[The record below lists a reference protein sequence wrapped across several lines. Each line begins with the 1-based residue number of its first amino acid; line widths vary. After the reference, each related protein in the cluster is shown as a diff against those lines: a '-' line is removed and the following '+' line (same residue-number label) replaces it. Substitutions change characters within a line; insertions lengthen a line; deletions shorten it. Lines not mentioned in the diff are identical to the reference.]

1 MDSGTTIIV
10 RYRETKVHNSCLRTL
25 RCRQVR
31 LNKMAV
37 KRNLLVSVLQ
47 LTKNGPV
54 EESLVSRC
62 AHSPIQVTN
71 DMLKSLSD
79 AGLIKLNGKK
89 IEVSLDQ
96 RVRIAMHAMKLGA
109 DFESVCS
116 LLEWNEFERISA
128 IAFEFNH
135 FNVTRGLRFKS
146 MGRRWEIDVVGCKEP
161 IIVCADCKH
170 WHRGWT
176 KSAIMKA
183 ADAQIERTKALAK
196 AFPSVYE
203 KLGLDNWK
211 EAKLV
216 PMILSLFPTALKFHQ
231 NIPVV
236 PILQLQ
242 NLLNELL
249 AHVDSLTRF
258 LVHL

>member
-1 MDSGTTIIV
+1 
-10 RYRETKVHNSCLRTL
+10 
-25 RCRQVR
+25 
-31 LNKMAV
+31 MAV

-47 LTKNGPV
+47 LTKDGPA
-54 EESLVSRC
+54 EKSLVSKY
-62 AHSPIQVTN
+62 AHSPAQVAD

-79 AGLIKLNGKK
+79 AGLIQLSGKK

-96 RVRIAMHAMKLGA
+96 RVRIATHAVKLGA
-109 DFESVCS
+109 DFESVCN
-116 LLEWNEFERISA
+116 LLEWNEFERIGA

-135 FNVTRGLRFKS
+135 FSVTKGLRFKS
-146 MGRRWEIDVVGCKEP
+146 GGRRWEIDIVGCKEP
-161 IIVCADCKH
+161 IIACADCKH

-176 KSAIMKA
+176 KSAIMKT

-196 AFPSVYE
+196 AFPTLHK
-203 KLGLDNWK
+203 KLGLNSWK

-216 PMILSLFPTALKFHQ
+216 PMVLSLFPTALKFHQ
-231 NIPVV
+231 NTPVV

-242 NLLNELL
+242 DLLNELP
-249 AHVDSLTRF
+249 AHVDSLTHF